1 MARTYSPELLSI
13 VDTTEGD
20 NVGIT
25 LAKACIEA
33 NLPAAYVAE
42 ILGVSRM
49 GIHAWFRG
57 GYVRSGRREKIRL
70 FLELLREDTEAGLL
84 PAKNLKE
91 ARTYTEN
98 ILGRAVTT
106 ASKKSG

>member
-13 VDTTEGD
+13 VDTTAED
-20 NVGIT
+20 NVGTT
-25 LAKACIEA
+25 LAKACIKA
-33 NLPAAYVAE
+33 NLPAAYVSK

-57 GYVRSGRREKIRL
+57 GYVRSGRREKIKL
-70 FLELLREDTEAGLL
+70 FLQLLEEDTTSGLL

-98 ILGRAVTT
+98 ILGCSVTT